1 MTSIKISN
9 QLSTTSTTI
18 SNTFI
23 DHYMP
28 PANGEFVKVYLY
40 LIRMASCGQAP
51 TIADMAD
58 ALNNTESDITRALK
72 YWEKQNILV
81 LHCNSANDIEFIEL
95 LPIKVTEQN
104 ENTQPTL
111 NVVPVRSRNLASVT
125 RTDMEPTVSATTT
138 SMATTAQKPMA
149 EVVNIRPAKPEYKMS
164 EIQQAFSK
172 PELDQIVYETET
184 LIGKPLSSNDM
195 STLYYIYDQLEFSS
209 DLIEYLIEYC
219 VDLGKK
225 SLRYMEKVA
234 IGWHEKN
241 ITTREEARLESENF
255 SQLNSAVKRSLGLN
269 TWGEEASRCV
279 HLWVEEYGMS
289 EDLIVEACNRSYR
302 ATSGNNSLNYASA
315 ILKNWS
321 ENKVHTIEDLAT
333 IDAKH
338 KSTKLAGNSNS
349 PKSSAKSSFHN
360 FEQDDDIDY
369 DALFPKDASFLK
381 KRQED

>member
-51 TIADMAD
+51 TITDMAD

-81 LHCNSANDIEFIEL
+81 LHCNSNGDIEFIEL
-95 LPIKVTEQN
+95 LPITVTDRN
-104 ENTQPTL
+104 EEPLSSSL
-111 NVVPVRSRNLASVT
+111 NVVPVRSRNLTSVSKEDT
-125 RTDMEPTVSATTT
+125 ESATP
-138 SMATTAQKPMA
+138 SMMVSTQKTMA
-149 EVVNIRPAKPEYKMS
+149 DVVNIRPAKPEYKMS
-164 EIQQAFSK
+164 ELQKAFSQT
-172 PELDQIVYETET
+172 ELDQIAYETET

-195 STLYYIYDQLEFSS
+195 STLYYIYDQLDFPAE
-209 DLIEYLIEYC
+209 LIEYLVEYC

-225 SLRYMEKVA
+225 SLRYIEKVA
-234 IGWHEKN
+234 ISWHEKG
-241 ITTREEARLESENF
+241 ITSVEEARLEGENY

-279 HLWVEEYGMS
+279 HQWVEDYGMS

-302 ATSGNNSLNYASA
+302 ATSGSNSLSYASA
-315 ILKNWS
+315 IMKNWS
-321 ENKVHTIEDLAT
+321 EKQVRTLEDL
-333 IDAKH
+333 INVDAQY
-338 KSTKLAGNSNS
+338 KSTQTA
-349 PKSSAKSSFHN
+349 SSATNKSPKSSFHN
-360 FEQDDDIDY
+360 FEQNDDIDY

-381 KRQED
+381 KRKED

>member
-81 LHCNSANDIEFIEL
+81 LHCNSNDDIEFIEL
-95 LPIKVTEQN
+95 LPIKVADRN
-104 ENTQPTL
+104 EEPQPSTL
-111 NVVPVRSRNLASVT
+111 NVVPVRSRNLT
-125 RTDMEPTVSATTT
+125 NVSRDDNETIT
-138 SMATTAQKPMA
+138 SMPSMMVSTQKPMA
-149 EVVNIRPAKPEYKMS
+149 DVVNIRPAKPEYKMS
-164 EIQQAFSK
+164 ELQKAFSK
-172 PELDQIVYETET
+172 TELDQIAYETET

-195 STLYYIYDQLEFSS
+195 STLYYIYDQLEFPTE
-209 DLIEYLIEYC
+209 LIEYLVEYC

-225 SLRYMEKVA
+225 SLRYIEKVA
-234 IGWHEKN
+234 IGWHEKG
-241 ITTREEARLESENF
+241 ITSVEEARLESENY
-255 SQLNSAVKRSLGLN
+255 SSLNSAVMRSFGL
-269 TWGEEASRCV
+269 TSWGKSASEHV
-279 HLWVEEYGMS
+279 HRWIEEYGMT
-289 EDLIVEACNRSYR
+289 EELIVEACDRTFL
-302 ATSGNNSLNYASA
+302 ATGGKNSFKYAEK
-315 ILKNWS
+315 IIKEWS
-321 ENKVHTIEDLAT
+321 EKQVHTLEDLANV
-333 IDAKH
+333 DAQH
-338 KSTKLAGNSNS
+338 KSTQTSS
-349 PKSSAKSSFHN
+349 SVTSKSSRSSFHN
-360 FEQDDDIDY
+360 FEQEDDIDY

-381 KRQED
+381 KRKDN